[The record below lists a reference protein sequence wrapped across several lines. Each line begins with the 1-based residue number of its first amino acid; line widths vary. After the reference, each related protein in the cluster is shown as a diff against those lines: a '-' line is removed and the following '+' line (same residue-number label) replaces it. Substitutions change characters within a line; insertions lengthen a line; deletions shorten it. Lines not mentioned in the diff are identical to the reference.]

1 MKTGKLTLTAMLLS
15 VSFALSLIESFV
27 PINALIPLPGLK
39 LGFAN
44 LAVMTAYI
52 LCDKVCALCVSLLRP
67 VLMLFLFGNVTSFVL
82 SISGAVL
89 AYFGLVVSVR
99 LYERV
104 FSFGGVSVI
113 CALLHSVGQIIAASF
128 VVSDGAVFAYLP
140 LLCAASGI
148 TGLLN
153 GFIMNAVISRI
164 GSIRRFV

>member
-15 VSFALSLIESFV
+15 VSFALSIIESFV
-27 PINALIPLPGLK
+27 PINAIIPLPGLK

-44 LAVMTAYI
+44 LAVMTAYV
-52 LCDKVCALCVSLLRP
+52 LCDKSCALCVSLLRP
-67 VLMLFLFGNVTSFVL
+67 ILMLFLFGNATSFVL
-82 SISGAVL
+82 SISGAIL
-89 AYFGLVVSVR
+89 AFIGLVVSAR

-104 FSFGGVSVI
+104 FTFGGISVI
-113 CALLHSVGQIIAASF
+113 SALLHSVGQIIAASF

-140 LLCAASGI
+140 LLCAASAV

-164 GSIRRFV
+164 RKVRRFV